1 MFVNYFRLVTLVE
14 SARVELEHFQHC
26 FSFTIISVFFVFLV
40 RSIASVSAANSELGF
55 VTHALDGMI
64 PQWPVRQYTEVSGV
78 PLCSVET
85 RNNKYVLNVHVT
97 L

>member
-1 MFVNYFRLVTLVE
+1 M
-14 SARVELEHFQHC
+14 
-26 FSFTIISVFFVFLV
+26 
-40 RSIASVSAANSELGF
+40 ANSELEF

-64 PQWPVRQYTEVSGV
+64 PQYASTEVSGV

-85 RNNKYVLNVHVT
+85 RNNKYVLNVT

>member
-1 MFVNYFRLVTLVE
+1 MVLFQIIHVQNTKYTHIFPLTLR
-14 SARVELEHFQHC
+14 SELW
-26 FSFTIISVFFVFLV
+26 SIVFLV

-64 PQWPVRQYTEVSGV
+64 PQYASTEVSGV

-85 RNNKYVLNVHVT
+85 RNNKYVLNVT